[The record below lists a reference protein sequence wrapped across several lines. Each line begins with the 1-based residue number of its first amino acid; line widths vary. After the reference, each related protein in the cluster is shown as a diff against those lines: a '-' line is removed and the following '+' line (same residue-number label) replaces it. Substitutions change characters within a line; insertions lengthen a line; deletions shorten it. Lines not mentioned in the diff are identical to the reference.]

1 MDGEFLV
8 DYLSIFIITTI
19 VGILGALNSDENTS
33 LKRAL
38 IERISTHG
46 IIGII
51 TYAAIEGI
59 APDINPHLEY
69 AIILAVALFG
79 IDKAIEKVKKIF
91 EIAKKP

>member
-1 MDGEFLV
+1 MGSEFFL

-19 VGILGALNSDENTS
+19 VGALGALQIKDDSVS
-33 LKRAL
+33 IRRAL

-46 IIGII
+46 IVGII

-79 IDKAIEKVKKIF
+79 IDVAVEKIKKIF
-91 EIAKKP
+91 EIVKK